1 MALGSANNSAQA
13 RGKNKA
19 VKVKRLR
26 EVRNAASYTAFNCGT
41 KAANSSSAC
50 AVGSLTNTFYHN
62 GSFSQPRVGDIVYT
76 SKRARNPNR
85 FEAGFYKYT
94 DRGRNGY
101 LDIDSNGFV
110 KGSSSC

>member
-1 MALGSANNSAQA
+1 MALGASNSSAQA

-19 VKVKRLR
+19 TKIKKSR
-26 EVRNAASYTAFNCGT
+26 EIRNAASYTAFNCGA

-62 GSFSQPRVGDIVYT
+62 GSSSQPRTGDIVYT
-76 SKRARNPNR
+76 SQRARNPNR

-101 LDIDSNGFV
+101 LDIDSAR
-110 KGSSSC
+110 S